1 MISDEEP
8 DTSGEAEAQST
19 VHNVAVTEGC
29 TAAIAEPLRQCHTS
43 ELPPETCT
51 DIGGLLAPTKS
62 IDEKCHTLNS
72 LSNSEKYSYIF
83 KHNPPPRVL
92 PSTFS
97 HGCNRKF
104 KIAWMNKYPWL
115 RYSTKLDGVF
125 CGPRA
130 ILLSS
135 NSRHDKGILV
145 NKPFNNWVKISNTL
159 TKHSHLVY
167 HSDCMQ
173 AADALKDSIVNPTSC
188 RIDIISDTRLQT
200 RIIQNKHILQQIV
213 RAVLF
218 LGKQGLAF
226 RGDKEDINS
235 SKNPGNFLALLK
247 DYAEHDEIL
256 KAHLQHPQAR
266 NATYISP
273 RSQNDIIDVIGIDII
288 QANIIE
294 EVKKAE
300 FYSVL
305 ADEVSSHNTEHLPI
319 FVRFVD
325 GNFEIRE
332 DFIGYAKL
340 ERVRAKDIA
349 NAIKGMLLG
358 AGLSLNELRG
368 QGYDG
373 ASTMAGERS
382 GVQKKIREI
391 QSKALYT
398 HCAGHSLNLAIIN
411 SCSVSPIQNCISQVK
426 GITIWIKS
434 SPKREELLKAVYHKG
449 IQCGAVQSRFP
460 LLNVCITRWV
470 ENIDG
475 WERFALSHPFLLHMC
490 EVIIYGDDNFELFN
504 DNWAADDKRNA
515 MAYLKILKLFE
526 FIFCLVPLQRSLYY
540 LKEVAVKL
548 QGKNQDI
555 VSGVAH
561 VEEASRNLN
570 SLREKADEYTHRI
583 FEHSSRIA
591 AKSNI
596 AITMPRVSQRQSHR
610 ANTQFTSIED
620 YFKKVVIIP
629 FLDHLISNLSYRFDA
644 HMKQAAGIQRLIPT
658 NITEELATC
667 NIREAV
673 NFYKDDLQNP
683 DVIDEELHR
692 WKLKWLAMSF
702 ADRPQT
708 LSSTLKEPGSFP
720 NIFTLLKLFVM
731 LPLTSCSCE
740 RSASALRRLNNY
752 MRCSQTE
759 QRLSHCL
766 QKPSFRHIFNVKIS
780 QVCQRLGSMPP
791 DLRV

>member
-1 MISDEEP
+1 M
-8 DTSGEAEAQST
+8 
-19 VHNVAVTEGC
+19 
-29 TAAIAEPLRQCHTS
+29 
-43 ELPPETCT
+43 
-51 DIGGLLAPTKS
+51 
-62 IDEKCHTLNS
+62 
-72 LSNSEKYSYIF
+72 
-83 KHNPPPRVL
+83 
-92 PSTFS
+92 
-97 HGCNRKF
+97 
-104 KIAWMNKYPWL
+104 
-115 RYSTKLDGVF
+115 
-125 CGPRA
+125 
-130 ILLSS
+130 
-135 NSRHDKGILV
+135 
-145 NKPFNNWVKISNTL
+145 
-159 TKHSHLVY
+159 
-167 HSDCMQ
+167 
-173 AADALKDSIVNPTSC
+173 
-188 RIDIISDTRLQT
+188 
-200 RIIQNKHILQQIV
+200 
-213 RAVLF
+213 
-218 LGKQGLAF
+218 
-226 RGDKEDINS
+226 
-235 SKNPGNFLALLK
+235 ALLK

-256 KAHLQHPQAR
+256 KAHLQHPLAR

-273 RSQNDIIDVIGIDII
+273 RSQNDIIDVIGIDVIRT
-288 QANIIE
+288 NIIE

-305 ADEVSSHNTEHLPI
+305 ADEVSSHNIEHLPI
-319 FVRFVD
+319 CIRFVD
-325 GNFEIRE
+325 SNFEIRE
-332 DFIGYAKL
+332 DFIGYVKL
-340 ERVRAKDIA
+340 ERVRAQDIA
-349 NAIKGMLLG
+349 NAIKGLLLEV
-358 AGLSLNELRG
+358 GLSLNELRG

-382 GVQKKIREI
+382 GVQQKIREI

-398 HCAGHSLNLAIIN
+398 HCAGHSLNLAIVN
-411 SCSVSPIQNCISQVK
+411 SCSITPIQNCISQVK

-449 IQCGAVQSRFP
+449 IQCGAVQSRLP

-504 DNWAADDKRNA
+504 DNWNADDKRNA
-515 MAYLKILKLFE
+515 MAYLKILESFE
-526 FIFCLVPLQRSLYY
+526 FIFCLVALQRSLYY

-561 VEEASRNLN
+561 VEEASKNLN
-570 SLREKADEYTHRI
+570 SLREKADDYTHRI
-583 FEHSSRIA
+583 LEHSSRIA

-596 AITMPRVSQRQSHR
+596 AISMPRVSQRQCHR
-610 ANTQFTSIED
+610 ANTQFNSIED

-683 DVIDEELHR
+683 DVIDEELHC
-692 WKLKWLAMSF
+692 WKLKWLAMPIE
-702 ADRPQT
+702 DRPQI
-708 LSSTLKEPGSFP
+708 LSTTLKESGSFP
-720 NIFTLLKLFVM
+720 NIFTLLKLFAT

-759 QRLSHCL
+759 QRLTSLALIHSNYGF
-766 QKPSFRHIFNVKIS
+766 PIDVDT
-780 QVCQRLGSMPP
+780 VCKKFIEKHPRRMEHANMLFSN
-791 DLRV
+791 